1 MTMQTGWTRFSDS
14 AKRLLRDER
23 ATTAIEYALIA
34 SVISIVILV
43 AAMSIGSSLSVN
55 AFGRVTNAFNDILP

>member
-1 MTMQTGWTRFSDS
+1 
-14 AKRLLRDER
+14 
-23 ATTAIEYALIA
+23 
-34 SVISIVILV
+34 VISIVILV